1 MTIILICVL
10 SILSYVLSNSECY
23 NNSVK
28 INSIVQNI
36 KNMVNS
42 HNLLNHDLLLCF
54 ANAKFKDM
62 NNAIKVFAE
71 NHYSYSKNF
80 KNFLSYVSN
89 RLNDDSKHVLEKNMN
104 EEEGIYQEKD
114 LISMEKL
121 GFDRKCFNGVP
132 HRHLIKHF
140 LTKLNISDDVFTDI
154 NQPGYQFTQ
163 YMFDKYNITTPC
175 EALSIIAFG
184 IEDTVSTLY
193 SHIIQGLEKTDI
205 AKCDYV
211 FFPLHVYIDD
221 GHADAL
227 KNEFKKYIELD
238 IINDTNE
245 CTFSEV
251 HIKEVLDKRKMMYDD
266 IRKILFD
273 NGDDICLIPQQY
285 DSNSRESE
293 IKKASLLTQNMFPN
307 EWSLKQKIAL
317 TSRILADDGHGKLL
331 SGQVTCRDPDNKDNK
346 DNKDNVYMYTNTY
359 GYPFEITKASNILR
373 VDENLNV
380 VDDELNIID
389 EKSPNYRMPN
399 RATRFHMYIY
409 KNNPDINCVIHSH
422 PIYASALSMM
432 GEELVINHMDVMG
445 LYNRTKYISE
455 WPGVPFGNS
464 ADREGQMIIDAINE
478 GKNSLLLGHHGLTV
492 VGKNIEEVTHLA
504 YFFELAAKLQI
515 LSKSATFGKELPN
528 VNITEAIIA
537 RDWRMQDGPVK
548 AYYFSWVEQAFR
560 NNHSDALE

>member
-1 MTIILICVL
+1 
-10 SILSYVLSNSECY
+10 
-23 NNSVK
+23 
-28 INSIVQNI
+28 
-36 KNMVNS
+36 
-42 HNLLNHDLLLCF
+42 
-54 ANAKFKDM
+54 
-62 NNAIKVFAE
+62 
-71 NHYSYSKNF
+71 
-80 KNFLSYVSN
+80 
-89 RLNDDSKHVLEKNMN
+89 
-104 EEEGIYQEKD
+104 
-114 LISMEKL
+114 
-121 GFDRKCFNGVP
+121 
-132 HRHLIKHF
+132 
-140 LTKLNISDDVFTDI
+140 
-154 NQPGYQFTQ
+154 
-163 YMFDKYNITTPC
+163 
-175 EALSIIAFG
+175 
-184 IEDTVSTLY
+184 
-193 SHIIQGLEKTDI
+193 
-205 AKCDYV
+205 V

-227 KNEFKKYIELD
+227 KDEFKKYLESD
-238 IINDTNE
+238 IINNTNE
-245 CTFSEV
+245 CTNSEA
-251 HIKEVLDKRKMMYDD
+251 HIKEVLDKRNMMYND

-273 NGDDICLIPQQY
+273 NRDDICSIPQQY

-307 EWSLKQKIAL
+307 DWSLKQKIAL
-317 TSRILADDGHGKLL
+317 TSRILADEGHGKLL
-331 SGQVTCRDPDNKDNK
+331 SGQVTCRDP

-373 VDENLNV
+373 IDENLNV

-389 EKSPNYRMPN
+389 EESPNYRMPN

-445 LYNRTKYISE
+445 LYNRTKYIPE

-464 ADREGQMIIDAINE
+464 ADKEGQWIIDAINE

-528 VNITEAIIA
+528 VNITEATNA

-548 AYYFSWVEQAFR
+548 AYYFSWAEQAFR